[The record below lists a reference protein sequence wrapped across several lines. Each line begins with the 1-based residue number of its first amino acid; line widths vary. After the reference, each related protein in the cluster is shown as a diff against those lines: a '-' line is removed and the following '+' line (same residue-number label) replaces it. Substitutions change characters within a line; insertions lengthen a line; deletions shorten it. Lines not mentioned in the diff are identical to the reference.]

1 MKKVFSSVVM
11 VAAMASVSLNAAPKS
26 AVNIVDNYEVVQ
38 KAVPE
43 GGYVVAVYA
52 DGWDK
57 YSKKLMQKLLKDA
70 GVVKAL
76 DGCAVIEYGVPNLST
91 DETNKERSN
100 KLGKLKWV
108 GAHTYPAFLM
118 YDKTGRHYA
127 SVLIPYADRNEEGK
141 IAQQLTAARQALTKQ
156 NELLEKAKG
165 EDGLAKA
172 KTLGQSAEFSNIN
185 RPDNIVNQIKAVDP
199 DDKSGYVRRYSFNGH
214 AYAIESADTKDWRA
228 TLADCEKKMN
238 DKAYT
243 VEQRQG
249 LYATAIGLI
258 RRHGDLKDQKKLPR
272 YLSEMKKLDP
282 DSPLGRSADHAAV
295 IWISKLSCVEGWS
308 PGVLPKG
315 DTPVEIEGPL
325 PIKAAGTYE
334 VKFTYTK
341 GTEQLLI
348 KGVRL
353 YDGDR
358 KIAEDMHDG
367 STGHKHNRN
376 VYTLEVPSRV
386 KAPRLEAIFNMSDKR
401 DSYGTITI
409 SKK

>member
-1 MKKVFSSVVM
+1 M
-11 VAAMASVSLNAAPKS
+11 VAAMASVSLHAAPKS
-26 AVNIVDNYEVVQ
+26 KSAVNLVDNYEVVQ
-38 KAVPE
+38 SAVPE

-76 DGCAVIEYGVPNLST
+76 DGCAVISYGVPNLST
-91 DETNKERSN
+91 DETNKERAD

-118 YDKTGRHYA
+118 YDKNGRHYA
-127 SVLIPYADRNEEGK
+127 TVLIPYADRNEEGK
-141 IAQQLTAARQALTKQ
+141 IAQQLTAARQSLKKQ

-165 EDGLAKA
+165 EEGLAKA
-172 KTLGQSAEFSNIN
+172 KTLGQSAEFDNIN

-214 AYAIESADTKDWRA
+214 AYAIESAGTKDWRA
-228 TLADCEKKMN
+228 TLEDCEKKMR

-272 YLSEMKKLDP
+272 YLSEMEKLDP

-295 IWISKLSCVEGWS
+295 IWISKLSCADGWS
-308 PGVLPKG
+308 PSVLPKD
-315 DTPVEIEGPL
+315 DTPAEIEGPYT
-325 PIKAAGTYE
+325 IKSAGTYE
-334 VKFTYTK
+334 VTFTYSR
-341 GTEQLLI
+341 GAHQLEVH
-348 KGVRL
+348 GVRL

-358 KIAEDMHDG
+358 KVAEDMHVG
-367 STGHKHNRN
+367 TMGIKHNKN
-376 VYTLEVPSRV
+376 VYTLVVPDKVKSPRV
-386 KAPRLEAIFNMSDKR
+386 EAIFNMPKNR
-401 DSYGTITI
+401 DSYGKI
-409 SKK
+409 SIKKK